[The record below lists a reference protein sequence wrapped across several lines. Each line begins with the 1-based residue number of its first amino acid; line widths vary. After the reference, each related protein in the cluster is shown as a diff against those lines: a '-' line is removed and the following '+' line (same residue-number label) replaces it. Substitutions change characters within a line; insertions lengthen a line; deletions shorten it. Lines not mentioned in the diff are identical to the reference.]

1 MFSKDIRIMRL
12 LAERSRIQDEIETSK
27 RFLKTDIGQANFTLI
42 LKKIAELDNEMTNVN
57 IKIKE
62 II

>member
-1 MFSKDIRIMRL
+1 MRL